1 MKAGFGSV
9 LKECRSRCELPLAGV
24 VYEVQLLWA
33 DSVYY
38 ELTREQAAH
47 REKMAELFKVPDIK
61 GRKDISRTHWEKAER
76 RLSVGQMVWNL
87 YFIVYILGFVC
98 FREE

>member
-33 DSVYY
+33 DSIYY
-38 ELTREQAAH
+38 ELTRGQAAH
-47 REKMAELFKVPDIK
+47 KEKMAELFKVPDIK
-61 GRKDISRTHWEKAER
+61 GRKDISRTNWEKSREKAVSGANGLE
-76 RLSVGQMVWNL
+76 
-87 YFIVYILGFVC
+87 FIFYC
-98 FREE
+98 